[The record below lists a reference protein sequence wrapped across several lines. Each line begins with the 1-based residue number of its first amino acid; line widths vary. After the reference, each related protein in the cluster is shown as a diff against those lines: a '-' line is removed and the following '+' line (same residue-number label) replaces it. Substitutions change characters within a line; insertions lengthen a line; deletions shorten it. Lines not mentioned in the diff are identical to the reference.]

1 MALGMCAIY
10 TAIPPP
16 SPEERLTLAKRNETE
31 QWVKYPRKTI
41 GRRAMLELVS
51 VIAPPARSALAKTI
65 FERDLWGFLTPA
77 ASRGNHGAALAKAHD
92 DIAVPFPLWPE
103 SAVLACLTGAE
114 PADYLGNN
122 LAMLPADL
130 VAIAIPKLEQY
141 EGYEVAYVL
150 NEFFR
155 EVVDR
160 EDAVLLHWD
169 HR

>member
-1 MALGMCAIY
+1 MCAIY
-10 TAIPPP
+10 TAISPP
-16 SPEERLTLAKRNETE
+16 SPEELIGLAKRNETE
-31 QWVKYPRKTI
+31 QWVKHRKTI

-51 VIAPPARSALAKTI
+51 VVAPPSRAQLAKTI

-77 ASRGNHGAALAKAHD
+77 ASRGNHSAALAKAHT

-103 SAVLACLTGAE
+103 STLLACLCGAE
-114 PADYLGNN
+114 PAEYLGNN
-122 LAMLPADL
+122 LAMLPPDL
-130 VAIAIPKLEQY
+130 ISIAIPMLERF

-150 NEFFR
+150 NEFLR
-155 EVVDR
+155 EAWER

>member
-1 MALGMCAIY
+1 MCAIY
-10 TAIPPP
+10 TALPPP
-16 SPEERLTLAKRNETE
+16 SAEERVQLAKRNESE
-31 QWVKYPRKTI
+31 QWVRYPRKTI

-51 VIAPPARSALAKTI
+51 VVAPPARSALAKTI

-77 ASRGNHGAALAKAHD
+77 ASRGNHAATLAKAHD
-92 DIAVPFPLWPE
+92 DIVVPYPLWPE
-103 SAVLACLTGAE
+103 STLLACLVGAE

-122 LAMLPADL
+122 LAMLPSDL
-130 VAIAIPKLEQY
+130 IGIAIPMLERY

-155 EVVDR
+155 EAADR